1 MKKLR
6 VMLPLG
12 LLGVGAL
19 VAACA
24 SPPEIEPAV
33 LAPVRFAA
41 ATPAAEAAAL
51 PARPEAFGYPMPAAM
66 QALQVDSS
74 NCIACHSDAERLKE
88 LAVEPVEIELS
99 SGEG

>member
-6 VMLPLG
+6 VLFPLG
-12 LLGVGAL
+12 LLGAGVL

-33 LAPVRFAA
+33 LAPVRLA
-41 ATPAAEAAAL
+41 ATPAAEVAAL

-74 NCIACHSDAERLKE
+74 NCIACHSDAERLQE
-88 LAVEPVEIELS
+88 LAVEPVKVELS